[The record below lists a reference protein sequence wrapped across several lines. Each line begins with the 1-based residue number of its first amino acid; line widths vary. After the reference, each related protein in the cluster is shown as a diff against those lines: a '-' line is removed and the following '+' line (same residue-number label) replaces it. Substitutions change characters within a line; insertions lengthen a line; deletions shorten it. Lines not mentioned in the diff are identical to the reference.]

1 MASERAKKL
10 GKRIIAYP
18 EDQPSVLS
26 SKDWINNLVKDP
38 KHFVSQSPSM
48 VPVIFIQS
56 RQIVHYFV
64 RLFPIFG
71 WITRYSER
79 VFLVHLLSAHRCTPL
94 VDVGW
99 LTGDVIAGLTVGIVV
114 VPQSMSYAQVYRTN
128 PSGFLQLTHLLH
140 TRSRR
145 CRLNMAFTRLSWEL
159 WCIACVLVP
168 NLSSFHIQTT
178 TPSVVRNSQ
187 GCFHRP
193 SRSHVSSGR

>member
-26 SKDWINNLVKDP
+26 SKDWINNLFKDP
-38 KHFVSQSPSM
+38 KLFVSQSPSM
-48 VPVIFIQS
+48 VPSFPFNRNRSSTILSDSSQS
-56 RQIVHYFV
+56 SVGLPATV
-64 RLFPIFG
+64 
-71 WITRYSER
+71 
-79 VFLVHLLSAHRCTPL
+79 SAPSSCICSALIDVP

-114 VPQSMSYAQVYRTN
+114 VPQSMSYAQVNCTS
-128 PSGFLQLTHLLH
+128 PSGFLQLSHLLH

-145 CRLNMAFTRLSWEL
+145 CRLNMAFTRLSWEP

-178 TPSVVRNSQ
+178 PSVVRHSQ